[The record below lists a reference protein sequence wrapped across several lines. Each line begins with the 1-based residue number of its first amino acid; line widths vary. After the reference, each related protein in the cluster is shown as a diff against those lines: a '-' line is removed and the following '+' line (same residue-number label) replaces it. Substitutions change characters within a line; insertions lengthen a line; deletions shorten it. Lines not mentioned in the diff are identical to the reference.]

1 MRLTTRGRVTVA
13 VAVAAV
19 VMAWMFGARSLN
31 AVAVPAVVAIVA
43 AVAQVRLTDDPSTE
57 RSNLP
62 AGFPGE
68 TREVTV
74 SITGSRGTIV
84 EATDP
89 LPPGLSSTD
98 NDVSGSLPTTLTY
111 ELTLIDRGRHEVGP
125 LVVTLRD
132 VFGLVTHEVTVGDP
146 ANVLVYPEI
155 HDVGGSTVLTAELER
170 ARRPE
175 RQEIDQLRE
184 YVPGDRLRDID
195 WKSSA
200 KRLPDLIVTEFV
212 GREATGAIRIA
223 ASADRETADAMASA
237 VASVALFFARAG
249 LEVGVHTPDGG
260 LDPAKGVAHWTEI
273 LGLLAETGPG
283 TVAEQTWADADIR
296 VAGDDGTVTV
306 DIDSRK
312 STFEE
317 IRAGDGR
324 DGSTM
329 TSRGSE
335 RTEVTTA

>member
-1 MRLTTRGRVTVA
+1 MRLTTRGRVTLA

-19 VMAWMFGARSLN
+19 VMAWLFGARSLN
-31 AVAVPAVVAIVA
+31 AVAVPAVVAVVA
-43 AVAQVRLTDDPSTE
+43 AVAQVRLADQPSAE

-62 AGFPGE
+62 AGFPDE

-89 LPPGLSSTD
+89 HPAGLSSTD
-98 NDVSGSLPTTLTY
+98 NTVSGSLPTTHTY
-111 ELTLIDRGRHEVGP
+111 ELTLTERGKHEVGP
-125 LVVTLRD
+125 LAVTLRD

-146 ANVLVYPEI
+146 TNVLVYPAI

-212 GREATGAIRIA
+212 GREVTGAIRIA
-223 ASADRETADAMASA
+223 VSADRDTADATASA

-249 LEVGVHTPDGG
+249 LEVGVHTPDGA
-260 LDPAKGVAHWTEI
+260 LEPAQGVAHRTEL
-273 LGLLAETGPG
+273 LGLLAETGAG
-283 TVAEQTWADADIR
+283 TVSEQTWADADVR
-296 VAGDDGTVTV
+296 VAGEDGTVTLDV
-306 DIDSRK
+306 DGRN

-324 DGSTM
+324 DGNTVASLE
-329 TSRGSE
+329 SE